1 MLVISGQIRIDP
13 AKRNAAVAAAT
24 EVMAATRRE
33 KGCLA
38 YIFSAD
44 LHDEGLIHLFEE
56 WETQDALDAHFKTPH
71 MAAFQK
77 AIPTLGLKEMKIR
90 RYEVSSAGPLGG

>member
-1 MLVISGQIRIDP
+1 MLVIAGHIRIDP
-13 AKRNAAVAAAT
+13 AKREVAVAAADD
-24 EVMAATRRE
+24 VMEATRRE

-38 YIFSAD
+38 YTFSAD

-56 WETQDALDAHFKTPH
+56 WDSQEALDAHFKAPH
-71 MAAFQK
+71 MATFQA
-77 AIPTLGLKEMKIR
+77 AIPGLGVKEMKIR

>member
-1 MLVISGQIRIDP
+1 MLVIAGHIRIDP
-13 AKRNAAVAAAT
+13 AKREAAVAAADD
-24 EVMAATRRE
+24 VMEATRRE

-38 YIFSAD
+38 YTFSAD

-56 WETQDALDAHFKTPH
+56 WDSQDALDAHFKTPH
-71 MAAFQK
+71 MATFQA
-77 AIPTLGLKEMKIR
+77 AIPGLGVKEMKIR